1 MVNSDQ
7 YKDPQRESDEAR
19 GGASHIGSG
28 TTYLLTDPVIPPG
41 KMVQRIVTPEGLVK
55 HMLVDLP
62 EPDRGD
68 AP

>member
-1 MVNSDQ
+1 MSIDYECQ
-7 YKDPQRESDEAR
+7 DSQRESDEAR

-41 KMVQRIVTPEGLVK
+41 KRVQRIVTPEGLVK

>member
-1 MVNSDQ
+1 MSIDYEHQ
-7 YKDPQRESDEAR
+7 DPQRKSNEAR
-19 GGASHIGSG
+19 DCTSHIGSG
-28 TTYLLTDPVIPPG
+28 TKILLTDPVIPPG
-41 KMVQRIVTPEGLVK
+41 KRVQRIVTPEGLVK